1 MTTGLSDIITLLRP
15 LSALGAHSTTNILSG
30 EFHSAI
36 PITAALQMLSAIM
49 LGEWRNTRAIR
60 SARMKPATTSFV
72 RGSPRAARIAS
83 EQFSEFQTPRQQLQ
97 EAVTTVQIRARI

>member
-1 MTTGLSDIITLLRP
+1 
-15 LSALGAHSTTNILSG
+15 
-30 EFHSAI
+30 
-36 PITAALQMLSAIM
+36 LQMLAAIM
-49 LGEWRNTRAIR
+49 QGKWRNTRAIR

-97 EAVTTVQIRARI
+97 DAMTTVQIRARIFWTINYFRVKPQREDAQVPRGMDN